1 MPDLLTLAALRALV
15 SYSDPQISPDGT
27 RVAYVRSVADYAKD
41 VRHTALIVIRT
52 DGTGSRVLASHDGI
66 SSPRWSPDGTQIA
79 FTEPDKNDAAQ
90 IVVLPAAA
98 ATPRA
103 GTPPAEAPRVVTHA
117 PNGVEHFAWSPD
129 GKRFAYD
136 TPDNDPNAA
145 AIKRH
150 NDLFEIG
157 DDGMLIDRVAV
168 PSHLWLIAASGGKAR
183 RLTHGSWSVYEGVPP
198 FAGGPSDPV
207 WTPDGTAIVFTQ
219 APDAHTA
226 ATDRSWI
233 ASVEVASGNVLPLS
247 AVRQYEYEPIVA
259 GDSVYYLRPHGPG
272 PISTLD
278 LMRVGLD
285 ATNDIDAM
293 PLFDHDITSI
303 HVNAGGTLLVLST
316 DHLGARLDIVAPG
329 LSPHPLGLGTLVPS
343 EATIARDGTVAF
355 VASAFA
361 RPPEVYVVHHGGA
374 PVALTTGNAAL
385 ATHVAA
391 AWQPITWTAPDGQ
404 ANEGLLIG
412 PPHPLP
418 GVSYPLVMWLHGG
431 PEFAMNSGWDEGT
444 DDGFPIGAYLAARGA
459 YVFLPNYRGSND
471 LGTAHEHA
479 IFGDPGAGPFSDLT
493 SGLDAVK
500 KAVPIDADEIAIGGH
515 SYGGY
520 MTTWSIGHDARW
532 KAAVVADGAVD
543 AIAGYNL
550 SGTGNRAWLRDSF
563 GGSPWDPKFA
573 QAFHDG
579 SPITYVDAM
588 KTPTLIVTGLRD
600 EVVPFTES
608 FELYHGLLEHH
619 IPVRLVGIPTAH
631 HTPADPV
638 RREAYDRLVTSYLLE
653 HLGLQP

>member
-1 MPDLLTLAALRALV
+1 MPDLLTLAALRTLV

-27 RVAYVRSVADYAKD
+27 RVAYVRSVADYTKD
-41 VRHTALIVIRT
+41 VRHTALIVVRT
-52 DGTGSRVLASHDGI
+52 DGTGSRILASHDGI
-66 SSPRWSPDGTQIA
+66 SSPRWSPDGTQLA
-79 FTEPDKNDAAQ
+79 FIEPDKSDAAQ
-90 IVVLPAAA
+90 IEVSPAAA
-98 ATPRA
+98 
-103 GTPPAEAPRVVTHA
+103 GAPRVVTHA

-168 PSHLWLIAASGGKAR
+168 PSHLWLVAASGGKAR

-198 FAGGPSDPV
+198 FAGGPSDPA
-207 WTPDGTAIVFTQ
+207 WTPDGGAIVFTQ

-233 ASVEVASGNVLPLS
+233 ASVDVVSGDVSPLS

-259 GDSVYYLRPHGPG
+259 GDNVYYLRPHGPG

-285 ATNDIDAM
+285 ATSDIDAM

-303 HVNAGGTLLVLST
+303 HANAGGTLLVLST

-329 LSPHPLGLGTLVPS
+329 LAPHPLGLGTLVPS

-355 VASAFA
+355 VASSFA

-391 AWQPITWTAPDGQ
+391 SWRPITWTAPDGQ

-412 PPHPLP
+412 PPQPLP
-418 GVSYPLVMWLHGG
+418 GVSYPLVMWIHGG
-431 PEFAMNSGWDEGT
+431 PEFAMNAGWDEGT

-493 SGLDAVK
+493 SGLDAVI
-500 KAVPIDADEIAIGGH
+500 KAAPIDADEIAIGGH

-579 SPITYVDAM
+579 SPIAYVDAM

>member
-1 MPDLLTLAALRALV
+1 MPDLLTLTALRALV

-27 RVAYVRSVADYAKD
+27 RVAYVRTKADYGKD
-41 VRHTALIVIRT
+41 VRHTSLVVVSV
-52 DGTGSRVLASHDGI
+52 DGMGSRVVAAHDGI
-66 SSPRWSPDGTQIA
+66 ASPRWSPDGTQLA
-79 FTEPDKNDAAQ
+79 FLEPDKHDNAQ
-90 IVVLPAAA
+90 IETLSLAGGV
-98 ATPRA
+98 PRA
-103 GTPPAEAPRVVTHA
+103 ITSA

-129 GKRFAYD
+129 GRRFAYD
-136 TPDNDPNAA
+136 TVDKDPKAA

-150 NDLFEIG
+150 DDLFEIG
-157 DDGMLIDRVAV
+157 DDGMLIESRAL
-168 PSHLWLIAASGGKAR
+168 PSHLWLVAASGGTAH

-207 WTPDGTAIVFTQ
+207 WTPDGKAIVFTQ

-233 ASVEVASGNVLPLS
+233 ASVDVESGAVLPLS
-247 AVRQYEYEPIVA
+247 AVRQYEYDPVVA
-259 GDSVYYLRPHGPG
+259 GDQVYFLRPHGPG

-278 LMRVGLD
+278 LMRVGRD
-285 ATNDIDAM
+285 GTNELDAM
-293 PLFDHDITSI
+293 PTFDHDITSI
-303 HVNAGGTLLVLST
+303 HANAGGTLLVVST
-316 DHLGARLDIVAPG
+316 DHLGARIDLLAPG
-329 LSPHPLGLGTLVPS
+329 QAPHPLPLGSLVPS
-343 EATIARDGTVAF
+343 EATIARNGTVAF

-361 RPPEVYVVHHGGA
+361 RAPEVYVSRGGGA
-374 PVALTTGNAAL
+374 PVRLTFANAAL
-385 ATHVAA
+385 SALVTAT
-391 AWQPITWTAPDGQ
+391 WKPLTWTSPDGQ

-412 PPHPLP
+412 PAHPRP
-418 GVSYPLVMWLHGG
+418 GVIYPLVMWIHGG
-431 PEFAMNSGWDEGT
+431 PEFAMNAGWDEGT
-444 DDGFPIGAYLAARGA
+444 DDGFPIGAYLAARDT
-459 YVFLPNYRGSND
+459 YVFLPNYRGSDD
-471 LGTAHEHA
+471 LGSAHEHA
-479 IFGDPGAGPFSDLT
+479 IFGDPGAGPFGDLVA
-493 SGLDAVK
+493 GLDAVM
-500 KAVPIDADEIAIGGH
+500 KAAPVDPKNIAIGGH

-520 MTTWSIGHDARW
+520 MTTWSIGHDTRW

-563 GGSPWDPKFA
+563 GGSPWDPTFA
-573 QAFHDG
+573 QAYRDG
-579 SPITYVDAM
+579 SPITYVAAM

-619 IPVRLVGIPTAH
+619 VPVRLVGIPTAH

-638 RREAYDRLVTSYLLE
+638 RREAYDRLVTSYLLG